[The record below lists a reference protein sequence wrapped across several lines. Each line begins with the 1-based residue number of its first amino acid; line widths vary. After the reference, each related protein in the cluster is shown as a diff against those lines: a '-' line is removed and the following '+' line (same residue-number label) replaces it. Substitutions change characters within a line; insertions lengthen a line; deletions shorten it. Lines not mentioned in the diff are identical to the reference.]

1 MATLSPEE
9 FAACKANGILPEA
22 LPSHIAIVMDGNGRW
37 AKKRFMPRIVGHRNG
52 AESLRTTIKTCADL
66 GVQFLSV
73 YVFSTENWKRPEDEV
88 SFLMGFIREMLIQET
103 PKLHEQNIKIRVL
116 GDIAEL
122 SPELQAQIQESEGIT
137 AANTRLQFN
146 LLINYGS
153 RREIVQA
160 IQKIAQ
166 DAAAGTLSMI
176 DDQAVSDRLYS
187 SGIPDPDIMIR
198 TGGDSRISNFLLWQ
212 CAYSELFFLDILW
225 PDFDRAQLLDVI
237 IQFQK
242 RDRRFGGIK

>member
-1 MATLSPEE
+1 MACCYLTHE
-9 FAACKANGILPEA
+9 
-22 LPSHIAIVMDGNGRW
+22 
-37 AKKRFMPRIVGHRNG
+37 
-52 AESLRTTIKTCADL
+52 
-66 GVQFLSV
+66 
-73 YVFSTENWKRPEDEV
+73 
-88 SFLMGFIREMLIQET
+88 
-103 PKLHEQNIKIRVL
+103 LHEQNIKIRIL
-116 GDIAEL
+116 GDHAEL
-122 SPELQAQIQESEGIT
+122 SPELQAQIQDSEAIT

-160 IQKIAQ
+160 IQKISQ
-166 DAAAGTLSMI
+166 DVAAGTLSTI

-212 CAYSELFFLDILW
+212 CAYSELFFLDVLW
-225 PDFDRAQLLDVI
+225 PDFDRAHLLDVI
-237 IQFQK
+237 TQFQK